1 MVNDLFSV
9 HAKRH
14 ILRKYLM
21 NIERRIEYIGY
32 RLEKD
37 DGTHARTLYCELRN
51 LLRIRNT
58 LIAELEDLTLSVIG
72 NSVHG
77 FENKYIRR

>member
-1 MVNDLFSV
+1 MVNDLFSI
-9 HAKRH
+9 HARRH

-37 DGTHARTLYCELRN
+37 DGTYAKTLYCELKN
-51 LLRIRNT
+51 LLRIRNV
-58 LIAELEDLTLSVIG
+58 LIAELEDLTLSIINNNVSGIE
-72 NSVHG
+72 SKFV
-77 FENKYIRR
+77 RR

>member
-1 MVNDLFSV
+1 MVNDLFSI
-9 HAKRH
+9 HARRH

-37 DGTHARTLYCELRN
+37 DGTYANTLYCELKN
-51 LLRIRNT
+51 LLRIRNV
-58 LIAELEDLTLSVIG
+58 LIAELEDLTLSIINNNVSGIE
-72 NSVHG
+72 SKFV
-77 FENKYIRR
+77 RR